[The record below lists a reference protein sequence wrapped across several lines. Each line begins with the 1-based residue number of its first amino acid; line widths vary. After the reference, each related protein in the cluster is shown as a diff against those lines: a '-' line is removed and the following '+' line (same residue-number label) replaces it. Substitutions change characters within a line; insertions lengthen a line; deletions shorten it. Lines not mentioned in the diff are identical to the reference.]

1 MSKSSN
7 KPLGGERTLAIP
19 PDIAERLGPR
29 RYALLLLWIR
39 DVNGALEAAL
49 YPHVDED
56 TVLLDAGCSRG
67 DPDIP
72 SIARTRHAV
81 GCDMDLAGLRAN
93 TLVFRRVLASLESL
107 PFRDGVFDV
116 VLCKFVVEHL
126 EAPKVAFEEFRRV
139 LRPGGIVAV
148 LTPNRLSPF
157 ALVSH
162 CLPHRLKQIVKKHL
176 FGGHAEDTFPTR
188 YRANTPGA
196 LGVQMEALGFVLERM
211 QMLGGT
217 WAFFIFSSPM
227 AKCMRA
233 LERVQ
238 ARTPG
243 LRRFSTH
250 MLALWAKPRAPEAV

>member
-1 MSKSSN
+1 M
-7 KPLGGERTLAIP
+7 AIP

-49 YPHVDED
+49 CPHVNED

-72 SIARTRHAV
+72 SVTRTRRAV

-93 TLVFRRVLASLESL
+93 SLVRWRVLASLESL
-107 PFRDGVFDV
+107 PFRESAFDV

-126 EAPKVAFEEFRRV
+126 ETPRLAFDEFRRV
-139 LRPGGIVAV
+139 LRPGGVVAV

-162 CLPHRLKQIVKKHL
+162 CLPYRLKQMVKKRL

-188 YRANTPGA
+188 YRANTPKA
-196 LGVQMEALGFVLERM
+196 LAAQMEASGFVLDRM
-211 QMLGGT
+211 QMLGGM
-217 WAFFIFSSPM
+217 WAFFIFSSPI
-227 AKCMRA
+227 AKCIRA
-233 LERVQ
+233 IERAQ

-250 MLALWAKPRAPEAV
+250 MLALWQKRRAPEAA